1 MGPKTICS
9 GFKSLRE
16 FLERRSKGEF
26 GLINHSPTRLRKP
39 SNLHFLDMNLEPL
52 PVEKEL
58 RLTLLKRNLPQLSR
72 TELEEYLSE
81 TVDKLTRMTHQT
93 KQLLQIVHDLQK
105 EKVKNERC

>member
-1 MGPKTICS
+1 
-9 GFKSLRE
+9 
-16 FLERRSKGEF
+16 
-26 GLINHSPTRLRKP
+26 
-39 SNLHFLDMNLEPL
+39 MNLEPL